1 MREPVKSDN
10 QRSVKQKVQPVKPTQ
25 KSTLK
30 KVATQKVGQP
40 QKTKPL
46 SPSGQLRKKKPV
58 QRSKGMR
65 LLFMALSLSGI
76 AMISATAGALLAVSL
91 ASTPLMQ
98 RQLSASEASIF
109 KKGDRFSTR
118 MSLQLP
124 ALTRPVNILVLG
136 TKVLTTDVSNAPEDL
151 KKLPY
156 QALVNSFEG
165 LTDTMLLLRFD
176 PENKKVV
183 VMSIP
188 RDTRT
193 YIANHGMTKINEANA
208 YGGPALSAKS
218 VSELLG
224 GVGIDRYMTINVQG
238 VQALVDA
245 LGGVT
250 VHVPKDMK
258 YQDDSQRLYI
268 NLKAGRQQL
277 DGSKVLQLLR
287 YRQDEN
293 GDIGRIQRQQMVMR
307 ALMEQSLNPGT
318 VARFPSVLGVVQSYI
333 DTNLTVEELVAL
345 VGFASQVNRS
355 NTKML
360 MVPGEFSSPG
370 EYKASYWLPDPKR
383 INGMMA
389 QYFNYGTS
397 SLEAPDPAALRVAIQ
412 DSTKQ
417 AKSIQTAMTALDN
430 AGYRN
435 VYEGQDWNEP
445 LSVTRIVAEWG
456 DVSSAEAIRE
466 ALGFGEV
473 RIENTGDLRS
483 DVTVQLGRDALQP
496 KRSVKRPTAEQPS
509 DKSTSKLSN

>member
-1 MREPVKSDN
+1 MRVPVKSVN
-10 QRSVKQKVQPVKPTQ
+10 QRPVKKKAQPTQ
-25 KSTLK
+25 NGAK
-30 KVATQKVGQP
+30 AGQP
-40 QKTKPL
+40 KSGQLK
-46 SPSGQLRKKKPV
+46 SGQLRKKKPAK
-58 QRSKGMR
+58 RSKGMR

-98 RQLSASEASIF
+98 RQLSPSEASIF
-109 KKGDRFSTR
+109 GKGNRFSTG

-136 TKVLTTDVSNAPEDL
+136 TKVLTTDVGDAPAEL

-176 PENKKVV
+176 PESKKVV

-193 YIANHGMTKINEANA
+193 YIAEHGMTKINEAN
-208 YGGPALSAKS
+208 YHGGPALSAKS

-224 GVGIDRYMTINVQG
+224 GVGIDRYITINVQG
-238 VQALVDA
+238 VQALVNA

-268 NLKAGRQQL
+268 NLKAGRQEL
-277 DGSKVLQLLR
+277 DGNKVLQLLR
-287 YRQDEN
+287 YRHDEN

-307 ALMEQSLNPGT
+307 ALMEQSLNPST
-318 VARFPSVLGVVQSYI
+318 VSRFPSLLGVVQSHI

-370 EYKASYWLPDPKR
+370 EYKASYWLPKPDR
-383 INGMMA
+383 IKEMMA
-389 QYFNYGTS
+389 QYFNFGTA
-397 SLEAPDPAALRVAIQ
+397 SLEASDPASLKVAVQ

-417 AKSIQTAMTALDN
+417 AKSVQTAMSALTK
-430 AGYRN
+430 AGYGN
-435 VYEGQDWNEP
+435 VYEGQEWSEP

-456 DVSSAEAIRE
+456 DVSSAEAIRR

-483 DVTVQLGRDALQP
+483 DITVQLGKDALQP
-496 KRSVKRPTAEQPS
+496 KKTVKRPTSEQTP
-509 DKSTSKLSN
+509 DKLQPANKLSN

>member
-1 MREPVKSDN
+1 MKIVNQRPVK
-10 QRSVKQKVQPVKPTQ
+10 KQAQPSP
-25 KSTLK
+25 
-30 KVATQKVGQP
+30 KVGQ
-40 QKTKPL
+40 
-46 SPSGQLRKKKPV
+46 SPTVRKKQPTKRS
-58 QRSKGMR
+58 QRMR
-65 LLFMALSLSGI
+65 LLLMVLSLSGI

-98 RQLSASEASIF
+98 RQLSPSEASIF
-109 KKGDRFSTR
+109 GKGDRFSTR

-136 TKVLTTDVSNAPEDL
+136 TKVLTTDINDAPADL

-176 PENKKVV
+176 PENKKVI

-193 YIANHGMTKINEANA
+193 YIAEHGMTKINEANA

-224 GVGIDRYMTINVQG
+224 GVGIDRYVNINVQG

-258 YQDDSQRLYI
+258 YQDDSQHLYV

-277 DGSKVLQLLR
+277 NGDKTLQLLR
-287 YRQDEN
+287 FRYDEN

-307 ALMEQSLNPGT
+307 ALMEQSLNPST
-318 VARFPSVLGVVQSYI
+318 VARFPQLLSAIQSHI

-360 MVPGEFSSPG
+360 MVPGQFSSPG
-370 EYKASYWLPDPKR
+370 EYKASYWLPHPDR
-383 INGMMA
+383 IKEMMA
-389 QYFNYGTS
+389 QYFNFGTPN
-397 SLEAPDPAALRVAIQ
+397 LETNTPASVKVAVQ

-417 AKSIQTAMTALDN
+417 PKSIQTTIATLSS
-430 AGYRN
+430 AGYSN

-456 DVSSAEAIRE
+456 DVSSAEAIRK

-483 DVTVQLGRDALQP
+483 DVTIQLGKDALQP
-496 KRSVKRPTAEQPS
+496 RKVVKRPISEQIS
-509 DKSTSKLSN
+509 DKPQPANKLSSPN

>member
-1 MREPVKSDN
+1 MKSVNPRPVKTKAQPN
-10 QRSVKQKVQPVKPTQ
+10 QPTSKAKTGQ
-25 KSTLK
+25 LPKSGQSPK
-30 KVATQKVGQP
+30 AGQP
-40 QKTKPL
+40 
-46 SPSGQLRKKKPV
+46 RKKKPAK
-58 QRSKGMR
+58 RSKRMR
-65 LLFMALSLSGI
+65 LLFTALSLSGI

-98 RQLSASEASIF
+98 RKLSPSEASIF
-109 KKGDRFSTR
+109 KKGARFSSG

-136 TKVLTTDVSNAPEDL
+136 VKVLTTDVDNAPSHL

-176 PENKKVV
+176 PESKKVV

-193 YIANHGMTKINEANA
+193 YIAEHGMTKINEANY

-224 GVGIDRYMTINVQG
+224 GVGIDRYITINVQG

-258 YQDDSQRLYI
+258 YQDDSQHLYI

-277 DGSKVLQLLR
+277 DGNKVLQLLR
-287 YRQDEN
+287 FRYDEN

-307 ALMEQSLNPGT
+307 ALMEQSLNPTT
-318 VARFPSVLGVVQSYI
+318 VARFPSLLNVVQSHI

-370 EYKASYWLPDPKR
+370 EYKASYWLPHADR
-383 INGMMA
+383 IKEMMA
-389 QYFNYGTS
+389 QYFNFGTP
-397 SLEAPDPAALRVAIQ
+397 SLDSHDPAALKVAVQ

-417 AKSIQTAMTALDN
+417 TKSIQTAMSALSN

-435 VYEGQDWNEP
+435 VYEGKDWSEP

-456 DVSSAEAIRE
+456 DVSSAEAVRR

-473 RIENTGDLRS
+473 RIENTGELQS
-483 DVTVQLGRDALQP
+483 DVTIQLGKDALQP
-496 KRSVKRPTAEQPS
+496 KKTVKRSTTDQTLDKTQPAN
-509 DKSTSKLSN
+509 KLSN